1 MALVLSLCLILAS
14 FGMLAYGFYLDLDL
28 LDTGRRR
35 AAGRRRGSRGGRGT
49 ERVGILMQRGSQG
62 CDNEGGPTIA
72 PEGYASFTE
81 E

>member
-28 LDTGRRR
+28 LDIGRR
-35 AAGRRRGSRGGRGT
+35 AGDRRGGRRGGRGP
-49 ERVGILMQRGSQG
+49 EGAGILMQRGSPG
-62 CDNEGGPTIA
+62 RGSGRGSSTA

-81 E
+81 AE